1 MTWRVVSGESGSSG
15 FIVSLAVRTG
25 SAPGDLE
32 KNHNTNIRAGQKI
45 PKDSSRPGPEPSR
58 CGTGRD

>member
-1 MTWRVVSGESGSSG
+1 VSGESRSSG

-32 KNHNTNIRAGQKI
+32 EKKKTITPKMRLKI
-45 PKDSSRPGPEPSR
+45 GDDVSLRIFR
-58 CGTGRD
+58 